1 MGGSGEIDC
10 LRGISAE
17 ADGGLEQNGKFG
29 IPADYRFA
37 DLSCRLVDLGLQPGE
52 GNISIYMVDMLRNLR
67 IEPETD
73 TYLSRRLWTNA
84 NDVDFCAITL
94 FDTVLRVNILQIK
107 RGNGEE
113 EMNG

>member
-73 TYLSRRLWTNA
+73 TYLSRRLWVCT
-84 NDVDFCAITL
+84 NDVDFCSIITL
-94 FDTVLRVNILQIK
+94 VVRLRRCDLEK
-107 RGNGEE
+107 GKATPK
-113 EMNG
+113 